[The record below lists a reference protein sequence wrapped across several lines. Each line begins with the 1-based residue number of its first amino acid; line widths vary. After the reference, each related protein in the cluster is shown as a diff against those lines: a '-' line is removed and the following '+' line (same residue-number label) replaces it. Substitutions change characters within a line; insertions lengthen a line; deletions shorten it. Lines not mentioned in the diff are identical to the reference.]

1 MTGFNL
7 PSGCEH
13 LEKSHLLN
21 IINVIS
27 SSSIKSK
34 VSQVLAVL
42 EGDSSQ
48 HAKPTILIL
57 KAKSKVAG
65 KLISIVEI
73 AKRQLADNDRA
84 YFQYTSLKPQMLEIA
99 APVVHGRQERGTKQD
114 AAKEAAKE
122 VEEDECMDDSF
133 EMITEFREKGDGVA
147 SRIHDPREPA
157 VKAQVLASDPAGG
170 SKIRAVPLL
179 FIYMSTKCIQEFKG
193 IYGFVHLNL
202 PQDNFPLIL
211 LLALLYR
218 EQTNV

>member
-7 PSGCEH
+7 PLGCEH
-13 LEKSHLLN
+13 LEKSHVLN

-42 EGDSSQ
+42 EGDSAQ
-48 HAKPTILIL
+48 HARPPIVVL
-57 KAKSKVAG
+57 KAKPKVAG

-84 YFQYTSLKPQMLEIA
+84 YFQYTSLKPQMVEIA
-99 APVVHGRQERGTKQD
+99 APIGHGPQEQGTKQE

-122 VEEDECMDDSF
+122 VEEDEDMDDSF
-133 EMITEFREKGDGVA
+133 EMITESRGKGDGLALRV
-147 SRIHDPREPA
+147 HDPQEPA
-157 VKAQVLASDPAGG
+157 LKAQVLAADPVGG

-179 FIYMSTKCIQEFKG
+179 FIYMSTKRIQELKG
-193 IYGFVHLNL
+193 IYG
-202 PQDNFPLIL
+202 
-211 LLALLYR
+211 